1 MDNLARHV
9 EKVHALVGLDSR
21 QIIVGGRGG
30 LSGQCL
36 AIAKIAFILVGCG
49 RRRFEATD
57 GTNVIDDVVVPVLDL
72 TNCGSS

>member
-9 EKVHALVGLDSR
+9 EKVYALVGLDSR
-21 QIIVGGRGG
+21 QVIVGCRGG

-36 AIAKIAFILVGCG
+36 AIAKIAFIVGCD